1 MNYRILALAL
11 GTFAVGTEGFMIA
24 GLLPALAQNLNVS
37 LSAAGQLVT
46 VFSIAYALGSP
57 ILTTMTGLAERRQLL
72 MWSLLLFS
80 VGNFLCGLASTYW
93 VLLLGRII
101 TAAGAGLFAPSA
113 NYTAAAL
120 VDSDKRGRALSI
132 VIGGSTVALIFG
144 VPLGTW
150 IASLHDWRMTFWIV
164 GFVSMFAAVVIRIFF
179 PIIDAPAVV
188 SLKDR
193 LSFLR
198 HPLILSALLTSLTWG
213 IGVFIVYT
221 YVSDIFGRLG
231 GTGQTISLMLFVAGI
246 ASFFGVN
253 FGGFSADRFGSS
265 RTIVLA
271 LVLLLIAV
279 TSLSILHSL
288 AFGFAAMAL
297 WGFSGYTFN
306 PAQQHRLIGLS
317 GKNAGI
323 VLSLHNSFIYLGS
336 ALGSLIGGL
345 VLKYGSATELGFV
358 GGGSVFA
365 ALLIFG
371 VSYRLAKGGSL
382 QSEK

>member
-1 MNYRILALAL
+1 MNFRTFVLAL

-24 GLLPALAQNLNVS
+24 GLLPILAQHFNVS

-46 VFSIAYALGSP
+46 VFSVAYALGSP
-57 ILTTMTGLAERRQLL
+57 ILATMTGLAERRRVL
-72 MWSLLLFS
+72 MWSMLLFA
-80 VGNFLCGLASTYW
+80 VGNFLCGLASAYW
-93 VLLLGRII
+93 VLLLGRIV

-113 NYTAAAL
+113 NYTATAL
-120 VDSDKRGRALSI
+120 VASDKRGRAISI
-132 VIGGSTVALIFG
+132 VLGGATVALIFG

-150 IASLHDWRMTFWIV
+150 IASLYDWRMTFWIV
-164 GFVSMFAAVVIRIFF
+164 GFVSVFAAVVIGLFF
-179 PIIDAPAVV
+179 PSIEAPVVV

-198 HPLILSALLTSLTWG
+198 HPLILSALLTTLTWG
-213 IGVFIVYT
+213 IGIFIVYT

-231 GTGQTISLMLFVAGI
+231 ATGQSISLMLFIAGI
-246 ASFFGVN
+246 ASFFGVY
-253 FGGFSADRFGSS
+253 FGGFSADRFGSY

-279 TSLSILHSL
+279 TSLSLLHSL
-288 AFGFAAMAL
+288 TFGFAAMAL

-306 PAQQHRLIGLS
+306 PAQQHRLIGMS
-317 GKNAGI
+317 GTRAGI

-345 VLKYGSATELGFV
+345 VLKYGSVTELGFV
-358 GGGSVFA
+358 GGVSVFA
-365 ALLIFG
+365 ALVIIV
-371 VSYRLAKGGSL
+371 VSHRLAKGEAL
-382 QSEK
+382 QG